1 MTEDEIHL
9 TVCNHLRQRGHSDL
23 LWWHTAN
30 EGKRTPRQGAALK
43 QRGLLPGVSDFIC
56 VHGGEIFAL
65 EIKKPKKNPTE
76 SQLEFISRMRSAGGH
91 GLVTQGLDEAIA
103 CLEVWRLLRG
113 RAV

>member
-9 TVCNHLRQRGHSDL
+9 TVCDHLRQRGHSDL

-43 QRGLLPGVSDFIC
+43 LRGLLPGVSDFIC

-65 EIKKPKKNPTE
+65 ELKRHQKAPTE
-76 SQLEFISRMRSAGGH
+76 AQLEFISRMRTAGGH
-91 GLVTQGLDEAIA
+91 GVVAQGLDQAIA
-103 CLEVWRLLRG
+103 CLEGWRLVRG
-113 RAV
+113 NTI